1 MLVQAAQEEY
11 DPEKNVGAA
20 VMMSDPALGS
30 PRYSYDAPPAELPL
44 TGTPPGIISR
54 RSPRSPEESDD
65 ADSDG
70 EHERGRGRESE
81 RDRRHA
87 AAPLPTAAHSNK
99 GLLGR
104 HPATGVSAFNGAVHG
119 PNGAASSAGTSNAGG
134 NFGVDA
140 VVRSTAAA
148 LNALISTA
156 RLSEESWYLWG
167 EAGEARLSM
176 AKQFAHGLLA
186 HDLLALLRD
195 TNVATE
201 MRWRLTMERGVGDRA
216 ASQQQAETP
225 RVPPSKQQARPPG
238 VVGGSA
244 FAVGMRPR
252 GAIRQAPGPGYVCN
266 ICGVPGH
273 WIADCPRKAAGSTGS
288 PDSRDTGG
296 AGVGTQV
303 GAAVSRRQLRPPPDG
318 YVCNACKV
326 PGHWIQQCPKRLAR
340 SKEQVRHPAAATQR
354 CSSTAWRATRLRCAS
369 FSCSVFGSVTHLLCS
384 SSV

>member
-20 VMMSDPALGS
+20 IMMSDQALGS
-30 PRYSYDAPPAELPL
+30 PRYSYDEPPAALPL

-54 RSPRSPEESDD
+54 RSPLSPEESDD

-87 AAPLPTAAHSNK
+87 AAPMPTAAQSNE

-104 HPATGVSAFNGAVHG
+104 HPATVSAFNRAAHG
-119 PNGAASSAGTSNAGG
+119 YNAATGGTSNAGG
-134 NFGVDA
+134 SFGVDA

-186 HDLLALLRD
+186 NDLLALLRD

-201 MRWRLTMERGVGDRA
+201 MRWRLTMERDVNDRT

-225 RVPPSKQQARPPG
+225 RILPTKRQARPPG

-244 FAVGMRPR
+244 LADEMRPR
-252 GAIRQAPGPGYVCN
+252 GHIRQAPGPGYLCN

-288 PDSRDTGG
+288 PENRGTGG
-296 AGVGTQV
+296 AGLRSQI
-303 GAAVSRRQLRPPPDG
+303 GAGVSRRQLRPPPDG

-340 SKEQVRHPAAATQR
+340 CTEQVRNP
-354 CSSTAWRATRLRCAS
+354 
-369 FSCSVFGSVTHLLCS
+369 VTHLLCS
-384 SSV
+384 SSVWLLLAH